1 MLLLESSVEIAHKI
15 YVDNMKRL
23 GKDNE
28 KLRGWLSEANT
39 QSRESNRI
47 IIKQVKNKESHRVS
61 RRRKERFTA
70 YESRSNLNKS
80 AYIVEGR
87 KWQLIR
93 VLKTISK
100 NWKLLMYLKNK
111 NIMKTVIK
119 NGLERGMVWSF
130 RRFKE
135 PIRSKQEEKSKT
147 ESEQESLDTPYQ
159 ENDLETLPQKNFL
172 ELGGIKKVVDTINQ
186 FRKRLEV
193 NEEKTVTGSQLKKDN
208 ATTDEVRYVAS
219 PLLDPE
225 RLKVVQKSRCWKL
238 FLRRQEKKWNGKRL
252 KRKFLG
258 KLETYKSKKQW
269 L

>member
-47 IIKQVKNKESHRVS
+47 IVKQVKNKESHSTLNKASKKRVGGQTGKIKKSDHIGERKKKNRRS
-61 RRRKERFTA
+61 RRFPFW
-70 YESRSNLNKS
+70 LM
-80 AYIVEGR
+80 
-87 KWQLIR
+87 IR
-93 VLKTISK
+93 IHLLYKVLKTISK

-172 ELGGIKKVVDTINQ
+172 ELGGISKYQMTKKKLGSSNDVEQLTSVSEEKVVDTINQ

-208 ATTDEVRYVAS
+208 ATTDEVVNIINEQR
-219 PLLDPE
+219 E
-225 RLKVVQKSRCWKL
+225 
-238 FLRRQEKKWNGKRL
+238 EKKL
-252 KRKFLG
+252 LVP
-258 KLETYKSKKQW
+258 
-269 L
+269 

>member
-1 MLLLESSVEIAHKI
+1 
-15 YVDNMKRL
+15 
-23 GKDNE
+23 
-28 KLRGWLSEANT
+28 
-39 QSRESNRI
+39 
-47 IIKQVKNKESHRVS
+47 
-61 RRRKERFTA
+61 
-70 YESRSNLNKS
+70 
-80 AYIVEGR
+80 
-87 KWQLIR
+87 
-93 VLKTISK
+93 
-100 NWKLLMYLKNK
+100 
-111 NIMKTVIK
+111 MKTVIK

-172 ELGGIKKVVDTINQ
+172 ELGGISKYQMTKKKLGSSNDVEQLTSVSEEKVVDTINQ